1 MKTQS
6 KPKPTDAR
14 STRLAPNRVLDAPL
28 GSSSGLGFVSQGQ
41 TAAFALC
48 CLCALVSPY
57 LFSGFWPVTH
67 EYGSQSFFSVLAA
80 CAALLLALSPRDES
94 QPALRNW
101 PLASLCLL
109 AFFAWCAFSC
119 VASVY
124 WHDTI
129 LEIARIGTCGLWFL
143 ILRELLRFRAPDEN
157 TNRVL
162 ESSNRRALCVL
173 AAASFGL
180 AIVCALALR
189 NYFETRDPRQFGTF
203 FNPNLFANAAAMT
216 LPLALSATLA
226 AWRWTR
232 RERPIWTPIAVA
244 LGALFSL
251 LVVVGLI
258 VTSSKGG
265 FLAALMALVVFAVG
279 LWRAQKGSLRRVG
292 RANRVLVALSL
303 LLVFGAGGALATKTV
318 LPRLAAAR
326 GSDDNSTQFR
336 AYTWKST
343 LQMAQARPLFGW
355 GPGGFAQTHDQFATV
370 GTTKAAHQSW
380 LQIAAENGFPA
391 MILLLAASVL
401 FVLRGWRALKTL
413 AWPQSLGALGAV
425 VAFAVHGLTD
435 SGWGV
440 TSIAFLLMIAFALLD
455 AAEPNTSTPN
465 TSTPNTSTP
474 NTSTPSASTPSAP
487 ESNAAALNPAERGV
501 ALNAVQPNAP
511 IEYSKLNKP
520 RQETNENAV
529 AHHSGSRLRWGWLV
543 VVLLAS
549 AFSWAAQ
556 RAASGED
563 SRNES
568 DTAQRSGNAILALQ
582 NAQDAVGF
590 DPLSS
595 RLWQRLAQ
603 AQVMQARAGNGDF
616 AAAESVFARATQLN
630 SQNNVAWRSWA
641 EARDEEPQSSTR
653 SPSTAELWDKAV
665 RLAPRD
671 SSSLLARAQWRL
683 KRNANDDQA
692 WNDVETLVRERD
704 EPYGRYAAVG
714 EYVNL
719 DFARASVLL
728 LPRLMKMKQD
738 AARAK
743 TMLQNA
749 LSDVALAEGKVA
761 RQKEIAAS
769 NAGGEGNLGPPADL
783 SELRRQLE
791 SLQKE
796 MR

>member
-6 KPKPTDAR
+6 KPNLRAAYRQPAR
-14 STRLAPNRVLDAPL
+14 AAATENRVLDAPL

-80 CAALLLALSPRDES
+80 CAALLLALSPRDEL
-94 QPALRNW
+94 QPMLRNW

-109 AFFAWCAFSC
+109 AFFVWCALSC

-129 LEIARIGTCGLWFL
+129 LEIARVGTCGLWFL

-157 TNRVL
+157 ANRVL
-162 ESSNRRALCVL
+162 ELSNRRALCVL

-180 AIVCALALR
+180 AVVCALALK

-203 FNPNLFANAAAMT
+203 FNPNLFANACAMT

-226 AWRWTR
+226 AWRWAR

-265 FLAALMALVVFAVG
+265 LLAALMALVVFAVG
-279 LWRAQKGSLRRVG
+279 LWRAQKESLRRVG

-336 AYTWKST
+336 VYTWKST

-355 GPGGFAQTHDQFATV
+355 GPGGFAQAHDQFATV

-413 AWPQSLGALGAV
+413 AWPQSLGAIGAV
-425 VAFAVHGLTD
+425 VAFGVHGLTD

-440 TSIAFLLMIAFALLD
+440 TSVAFLLMIAFALLD
-455 AAEPNTSTPN
+455 AAEPNH
-465 TSTPNTSTP
+465 
-474 NTSTPSASTPSAP
+474 
-487 ESNAAALNPAERGV
+487 PA
-501 ALNAVQPNAP
+501 
-511 IEYSKLNKP
+511 IEYSKRNNSQ
-520 RQETNENAV
+520 RETNGNAV
-529 AHHSGSRLRWGWLV
+529 ARDSGSRLRWGWLV

-568 DTAQRSGNAILALQ
+568 EKAQRSGNVTLALQ

-616 AAAESVFARATQLN
+616 AAADFAAAESAFARAIQLN
-630 SQNNVAWRSWA
+630 PQNNVAWRSWA

-653 SPSTAELWDKAV
+653 SPSTAELWDNAV

-692 WNDVETLVRERD
+692 WNDLETLVRERD

-728 LPRLMKMKQD
+728 IPRILKQD

-783 SELRRQLE
+783 DELRRQLE
-791 SLQKE
+791 RLQKE